1 MDLSVGTCPKTASF
15 IEAPARPLLARADE
29 GSWLGNDP
37 TEQPANVRWLCIAA
51 VFSPPSTPSSL
62 IGQEDS
68 AVIKISYK
76 WPDLTRVAL

>member
-1 MDLSVGTCPKTASF
+1 MEHSVGTCPKTTSF
-15 IEAPARPLLARADE
+15 VEAPARPLLARDDE
-29 GSWLGNDP
+29 GSWLGNEP
-37 TEQPANVRWLCIAA
+37 TEQPANKRWSHIAA